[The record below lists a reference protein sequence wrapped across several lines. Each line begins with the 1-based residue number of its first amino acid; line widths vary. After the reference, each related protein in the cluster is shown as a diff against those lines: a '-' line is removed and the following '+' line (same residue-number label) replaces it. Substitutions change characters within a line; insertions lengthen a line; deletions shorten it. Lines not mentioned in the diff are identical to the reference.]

1 MRDEQKEKIIGVLWK
16 AGCFIGAPFVGIVAT
31 SLLFPD
37 WVEQM
42 FAENALNM
50 IAYTA
55 IAFIAGLV
63 FGIPVGYLFGGASKE
78 RARIKAQENKERLDR
93 EADAESSRLQREHEH
108 REKELQR
115 QSDERIEAIRAE
127 AEKQKASAAVEQ
139 ERIRAE
145 GQKEMEERRA
155 AEAETA
161 KREREAADAERLNG
175 ERAAL
180 RRKLMHL
187 PDRQK
192 SLLMKAVTTGPV
204 DTDRSDPDAYSLESD
219 GLFEKLDA
227 TSHFERHWKATD
239 LALEAVTGEDEELW
253 ASLVEGEGRQDELE
267 RRKAL
272 DEQQES
278 FLALGFD
285 ARRFAYRVLNEGS
298 VICDAYCVR
307 VSNMDSNFI
316 DEEDVGDGMSK
327 YTINSSFADLFEE
340 RRRQCFSM
348 VEERASDS

>member
-1 MRDEQKEKIIGVLWK
+1 
-16 AGCFIGAPFVGIVAT
+16 
-31 SLLFPD
+31 
-37 WVEQM
+37 
-42 FAENALNM
+42 
-50 IAYTA
+50 
-55 IAFIAGLV
+55 
-63 FGIPVGYLFGGASKE
+63 
-78 RARIKAQENKERLDR
+78 
-93 EADAESSRLQREHEH
+93 
-108 REKELQR
+108 
-115 QSDERIEAIRAE
+115 
-127 AEKQKASAAVEQ
+127 
-139 ERIRAE
+139 
-145 GQKEMEERRA
+145 
-155 AEAETA
+155 
-161 KREREAADAERLNG
+161 
-175 ERAAL
+175 
-180 RRKLMHL
+180 MHL

-253 ASLVEGEGRQDELE
+253 ASLVEGEGRQDKLE

-340 RRRQCFSM
+340 RRHQCFSM